1 MGYWMFLFVCNL
13 LIPVTMILVERRYY
27 KKPPKE
33 IDSLS
38 GYRTTRSMQNQ
49 ENWIYANTYIGK
61 LWWKVGWI
69 LIIPTALA
77 QLTFANSSTNKIG
90 ILSLTI
96 VSVQCWLCYW
106 LSFRQKELSRKIL
119 TKTPQLDK

>member
-13 LIPVTMILVERRYY
+13 LIPVTMILVGRRYY
-27 KKPPKE
+27 KKPLKE
-33 IDSLS
+33 INSLS

-49 ENWIYANTYIGK
+49 ETWIYANTYIGK

-77 QLTFANSSTNKIG
+77 QLPFTNSSTNEIG
-90 ILSLTI
+90 ILSLVIVFVQLLIMLLTI
-96 VSVQCWLCYW
+96 IPTERALKKN
-106 LSFRQKELSRKIL
+106 FNKDGTAR
-119 TKTPQLDK
+119 

>member
-1 MGYWMFLFVCNL
+1 MFLFVCNL

-61 LWWKVGWI
+61 L
-69 LIIPTALA
+69 
-77 QLTFANSSTNKIG
+77 
-90 ILSLTI
+90 
-96 VSVQCWLCYW
+96 
-106 LSFRQKELSRKIL
+106 
-119 TKTPQLDK
+119 